1 MKVQQP
7 WYKWIFLLGV
17 LITFALN
24 SSFAEAK
31 RMGGGRSMG
40 KQTYSA
46 PQKKQA
52 QQSAQNT
59 SSQQTTPKRSWGGML
74 GGLAAGLGL
83 GMLLSHFGGGAMMS
97 GLANMLMIAAVV
109 MLGIWLL
116 RKLFAAKNRQAQPAY
131 AGAQFK
137 NYTEQF
143 NEPPKAFSNVQTL
156 NEQQPSTNVPAG
168 FDTDAFLRQAKVYFV
183 RLQAAWDAGNV
194 QDIREFTTP
203 EMFAEIRTDLA
214 ARDTNVINQ
223 TDVVTLEAELLG
235 LEETAD
241 YYLASV
247 QFSGL
252 IRETAESAPE
262 SFTEVWNLSKPTA
275 GDGGWVLAG
284 IQQA

>member
-1 MKVQQP
+1 MNVQQA
-7 WYKWIFLLGV
+7 WYKWIVLLGV
-17 LITFALN
+17 LITFAFN
-24 SSFAEAK
+24 SNFAEAK

-40 KQTYSA
+40 KQTSSA
-46 PQKKQA
+46 PQKNAA
-52 QQSAQNT
+52 QQTAQNT
-59 SSQQTTPKRSWGGML
+59 MSPQTTPKRNWGGML

-83 GMLLSHFGGGAMMS
+83 GMLLSHFGGGAMMN

-116 RKLFAAKNRQAQPAY
+116 RKFLGAKNRQAQPAY
-131 AGAQFK
+131 AGAHFK
-137 NYTEQF
+137 NYAEQF
-143 NEPPKAFSNVQTL
+143 NEPPKAVPNIQTG
-156 NEQQPSTNVPAG
+156 NAQQPSTNVPTG
-168 FDTDAFLRQAKVYFV
+168 FDTDGFLRQAKVYFV

-214 ARDTNVINQ
+214 ARDTSVHNQ
-223 TDVVTLEAELLG
+223 TDVVTLDAQLLG

-252 IRETAESAPE
+252 IRETADNAPE
-262 SFTEVWNLSKPTA
+262 SFTEIWNLSKPTS
-275 GDGGWVLAG
+275 GNGGWVLAG